1 VPQRPLFDLEKIDP
15 DAIRR
20 VGTVLRQAG
29 YTERGVTDRLGLK
42 DLCEL
47 RLAAYPYYLQRKL
60 RNRTPLDLGIAL
72 FTLQEEVTEEEISQ
86 LFDAAARRVLRD
98 AKILVG
104 DRHSRTWRSS
114 VDICPVGDTHLF
126 ATDHRHSHHE
136 SWLSA
141 RVPREPVM
149 YIGADSYYL
158 ARATIRKPVRSALDL
173 CTGSGVHAI
182 LASGDAERVVGT
194 DVNPRAIN
202 FSRLNA
208 MLNDSWNAVFLEGD
222 LFASVGKER
231 FDLIVAN
238 PPFVPSPVYEFAYR
252 DGGPSGADVLRR
264 IVAGLPDHLERG
276 GMAHIVT
283 HIAERD
289 GERYLDRLRRWLGG
303 ANMHLHST
311 RIGEEE
317 ILDYAISQT
326 KRAFGESFPRYSERL
341 MHWVTNMRSQRF
353 KRVLGVVL
361 TLSWNAE
368 APHAPWTQEDEAK
381 PPHASFAR
389 ELSRL
394 FKAKKRARS
403 LEPSDLDGLRVS
415 VPDYLVLT
423 ERRRPTGKGFET
435 KDYRVVFKRTLL
447 SPELD
452 IKPLVRDLLERVDN
466 RSTVPELIRR
476 HAEETDQVLEDIE
489 ERCRR
494 AILVMFER
502 GLIALDPVGG
512 SKPPADPAGDSLESS
527 SQEEEPGHG
536 TVVERPIKPSPR
548 EATRGE
554 RERPRTIIE
563 QDSTEE
569 EEEEAKAKAKEKAQE
584 KEKARRRRDTPLEE
598 D

>member
-1 VPQRPLFDLEKIDP
+1 MPQRPLFDLEKIDP
-15 DAIRR
+15 DGIRR
-20 VGTVLRQAG
+20 VGTVLREAG
-29 YTERGVTDRLGLK
+29 YTERGVTERLGIK
-42 DLCEL
+42 DLSEL
-47 RLAAYPYYLQRKL
+47 RLVAYPYYSKRKL
-60 RNRTPLDLGIAL
+60 RNRSQLDLAIAL
-72 FTLQEEVTEEEISQ
+72 FTLQEEVTEEEISL

-104 DRHSRTWRSS
+104 DRTSRTWRSN
-114 VDICPVGDTHLF
+114 VDICPVGDTRLF
-126 ATDHRHSHHE
+126 ATDHRHSHHQT
-136 SWLSA
+136 WLSA

-173 CTGSGVHAI
+173 CTGSGIHAI
-182 LASGDAERVVGT
+182 LAASDAERVVGT

-202 FSRLNA
+202 FARLNA

-222 LFASVGKER
+222 LFGPVGNER

-264 IVAGLPDHLERG
+264 IVAGLPDRLERG
-276 GMAHIVT
+276 GIAHIVT

-289 GERYLDRLRRWLGG
+289 GERYLDRLRRWLGS
-303 ANMHLHST
+303 ANMNLHST
-311 RIGEEE
+311 RLGEEE

-326 KRAFGESFPRYSERL
+326 KRSFGESYPRYSERL

-361 TLSWNAE
+361 TLSWNDE
-368 APHAPWTQEDEAK
+368 APQSPWTQEDEAK
-381 PPHASFAR
+381 PPHESFAH

-394 FKAKKRARS
+394 FSAKRRARS
-403 LEPSDLDGLRVS
+403 LSPEGLDALRVS

-435 KDYRVVFKRTLL
+435 KDHRVVFKRTLL

-466 RSTVPELIRR
+466 RSTVAELIRL
-476 HAEETDQVLEDIE
+476 HAKETDQAVEDIE

-494 AILVMFER
+494 ALLVMFER
-502 GLIALDPVGG
+502 GLVALDPVGG
-512 SKPPADPAGDSLESS
+512 PKPAPAASDPLAASVEEGD
-527 SQEEEPGHG
+527 HG
-536 TVVERPIKPSPR
+536 TIVEKPSAPR
-548 EATRGE
+548 DGTQIE
-554 RERPRTIIE
+554 RSERPRTIIE
-563 QDSTEE
+563 HDSSDGDPP
-569 EEEEAKAKAKEKAQE
+569 
-584 KEKARRRRDTPLEE
+584 RRRRDTPPEE
-598 D
+598 